1 VEAECLVPI
10 VPNIIQEKIDCNS
23 MAHNFDDPD
32 LDANYGEFL
41 KTPVTEPISEGRVVG
56 NIADPII
63 EGRVVGNIAYPIIEG
78 KVVGNIAEEP
88 QLYNSV
94 VEGRISNMTYDG
106 ILEGTVVDTEL
117 EKMLN
122 EIPEAP
128 KTEIKYYTP
137 AERSQ
142 RCKIISDFTILMKHK
157 SFTTF
162 KTICIESFS
171 QIYFEKF
178 TNLELYN
185 LINLIKQINLNPTDQ
200 SVCTA
205 LLTINGIITNKMV
218 KKGGKSKRKNRKSKR
233 KKRLTKRYKK

>member
-1 VEAECLVPI
+1 
-10 VPNIIQEKIDCNS
+10 

-32 LDANYGEFL
+32 PDANYGEFL
-41 KTPVTEPISEGRVVG
+41 KTPVTEPIS
-56 NIADPII
+56 

-88 QLYNSV
+88 QLYDGIL
-94 VEGRISNMTYDG
+94 EGRISNMTYDG

-128 KTEIKYYTP
+128 KTDIKTIFYTP
-137 AERSQ
+137 AQRSE
-142 RCKIISDFTILMKHK
+142 RCKIISDFTILMKHR

-171 QIYFEKF
+171 KEYFEQF

-205 LLTINGIITNKMV
+205 LLTINGIITDKMV